1 MSTVQGALLFATET
15 AAPAKRKVRCLCIH
29 EGQFVDAGQAK
40 RKFTKQRLE
49 KILAASNARLASGVQ
64 VPIYWSNHEYNPK
77 DKVGLSVGPY
87 ELKEITEADLPDPNL
102 TDLIGK
108 VGLFGFV
115 EISRDDA
122 IEAYDAKRIKPISVG
137 IDNSGTY
144 FPKDAIYEIS
154 LPGFGAIEGAQ
165 LFSKGGSMPDF
176 KKMAAEALAIAADM
190 PMQFGLTLGEKLVEE
205 EVMPKLWRLF
215 DAFQS
220 LIREIHDSD
229 EADGDKEQLIQDA
242 IRDLATGL
250 TSRLRMPAEPTENF
264 SAPIE
269 GETVLPTIEETDDP
283 QEPGENEDM
292 AQLEE
297 LQNEIALMKKR
308 ESLISRYSMLFNK
321 ARDLLDKGYLTPAH
335 LKEIEAQSPAAD
347 DVVMLFAKGAP
358 EDADKTD
365 VAIAAIE
372 EQILQLQGL
381 EKFGKPAVQFGSRLA
396 NEPLPKAGQTA
407 DEAAEQEADDF
418 LENYS
423 ISSPIYKKP
432 A

>member
-1 MSTVQGALLFATET
+1 MSTVQGALLFATGT

-29 EGQFVDAGQAK
+29 EGQFVDASRTK
-40 RKFTKQRLE
+40 RKITKQRLQ
-49 KILAASNARLASGVQ
+49 KILAASNERLTSGVQ
-64 VPIYWSNHEYNPK
+64 VPLYWSNHDYDPK

-108 VGLFGFV
+108 MGLFGFV

-122 IEAYDAKRIKPISVG
+122 IAAYDAKRIKPISIG
-137 IDNSGTY
+137 IDPGGND

-176 KKMAAEALAIAADM
+176 KEMAAEALAIAADM
-190 PMQFGLTLGEKLVEE
+190 PMQFGAPL
-205 EVMPKLWRLF
+205 
-215 DAFQS
+215 DAEQ
-220 LIREIHDSD
+220 L
-229 EADGDKEQLIQDA
+229 EADTLPGLHELFSCFAEVVADA
-242 IRDLATGL
+242 DPDERDEVVETAIADMVIGF
-250 TSRLRMPAEPTENF
+250 SSKLRIPTENF
-264 SAPIE
+264 SAPTE
-269 GETVLPTIEETDDP
+269 DPQQPEEDDP
-283 QEPGENEDM
+283 M
-292 AQLEE
+292 APELEE
-297 LQNEIALMKKR
+297 LQDKIALMEKR
-308 ESLISRYSMLFNK
+308 ETLTARYSVLFNK

-335 LKEIEAQSPAAD
+335 LKEIEAQSPAVD
-347 DVVMLFAKGAP
+347 DVVALFSKGAA

-365 VAIAAIE
+365 VAIAVIE
-372 EQILQLQGL
+372 AQIQQLQGL
-381 EKFGKPAVQFGSRLA
+381 EKFGKPAVQFGAHLA
-396 NEPLPKAGQTA
+396 GEPLPKAGQTA
-407 DEAAEQEADDF
+407 DEEAEQEADDF